1 MKKCP
6 LIGKK
11 CMEHGCNFWTHLIGQ
26 NPQTGAQTDEWN
38 CAISF
43 LPMLLIENAN
53 QTRKVTASV
62 DKVANETAGMK
73 GAVQVLNLSF
83 RKAENAS
90 LELKESVLTQ
100 PLRLMDAE
108 ASETPK

>member
-6 LIGKK
+6 LLCKK
-11 CMEHGCNFWTHLIGQ
+11 CIEHGCNFWTHLIGQ

-53 QTRKVTASV
+53 QTRKVTAGI
-62 DKVANETAGMK
+62 DKVANETAGMR
-73 GAVQVLNLSF
+73 GETQSLNLSF
-83 RKAENAS
+83 LKAAQAS
-90 LELKESVLTQ
+90 LELKERALNE